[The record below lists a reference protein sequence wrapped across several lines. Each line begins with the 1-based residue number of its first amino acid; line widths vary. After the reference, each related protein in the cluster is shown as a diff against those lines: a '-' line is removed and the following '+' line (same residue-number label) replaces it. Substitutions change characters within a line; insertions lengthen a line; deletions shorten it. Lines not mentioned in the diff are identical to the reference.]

1 MRKKI
6 LFTVEAQRE
15 RRDARG
21 KSLRTSAQSLPLYG
35 EILIA
40 FLLCGLSTHAQPNQP
55 NATLTNAFATVTV
68 NRSSGVWAAVWKDG
82 TAIKSVQFSVEVNTA
97 PIVGNPVE
105 STLRA
110 FSDSLGKG
118 QELKQFWRN
127 NGVQVER
134 ELRLYDSGVITLSGR
149 IRNES
154 NADARLGTAQ
164 LLQAVSWQ
172 LGSSTEIPA
181 AVHARNTSQMS
192 VLPFTVTD
200 NAEQQDYTSSGVI
213 TFLTRK
219 PRAALTVGY
228 VRADDAS
235 PDLAAKFQRNA
246 GGSELKATS
255 RFLNRVLGAR
265 ETVELNRLYLAAG
278 DDPYQLLEA
287 YGDAMVKVS
296 PLPARTGPTA
306 LWCSWYAHRMEVSED
321 KVLAN
326 AEVAAK
332 HFAPLGFEVMQI
344 DHGWQR
350 GDVTG
355 DWTANESFPHGLKWL
370 ARELKQRYGLKLGL
384 WISPTDVADTSEFY
398 QQHSDWMLK
407 GEDGQNKVNWK
418 WFWKPNPN
426 CYQLDTTR
434 PEAFDHVA
442 DVFKQLVAEDVSY
455 FKIDF
460 IGSQGKESFVPYDP
474 KYTRGWS
481 VFRRAM
487 QAVRAGAGEAW
498 VRYCQ
503 APPLMS
509 VGVADGAYGGD
520 DTADA
525 GQPGMFRVLRDN
537 AKILATSY
545 WLNDRIYHREVCDM
559 SMRMHATVEEARVRA
574 AMMTLANTSISWSD
588 ELTYLPPSRIR
599 MMQQCMPAGNPA
611 MRPVD
616 LFDRDIP
623 SVWHIKAKNDADSW
637 DVVGLF
643 NFNDKVEA
651 RSVRFDQLGLDP
663 NAQYAVFEFWEEK
676 FIGLLKTGVELN
688 LPPES
693 SRILSIRRV
702 TGKPQL
708 IGTDM
713 HVLQGYHELK
723 RLQWSDV
730 QLALSGH
737 YHRMPGLKTKAF
749 FLVPNGFA
757 PRFEFPLSPRSA
769 RLTHVEGNVW
779 MQEIEFQTSDFTW
792 TIPFEKV
799 ALPQVKEPN

>member
-1 MRKKI
+1 MFRTI
-6 LFTVEAQRE
+6 FLTALLFSGSAVFAQPQSSTTTLANAQATVSIQ
-15 RRDARG
+15 
-21 KSLRTSAQSLPLYG
+21 RTSGIWDVA
-35 EILIA
+35 
-40 FLLCGLSTHAQPNQP
+40 
-55 NATLTNAFATVTV
+55 
-68 NRSSGVWAAVWKDG
+68 WKDG
-82 TAIKSVQFSVEVNTA
+82 AAIKGVQFSAEVNA
-97 PIVGNPVE
+97 VNVIGSPVE
-105 STLRA
+105 ATSRA
-110 FSDSLGKG
+110 FSDALGRG
-118 QELKQFWRN
+118 QELKQIWRS
-127 NGVQVER
+127 NGLRIER
-134 ELRLYDSGVITLSGR
+134 ELRLYDNGVITISGR
-149 IRNES
+149 LRNES
-154 NADARLGTAQ
+154 MSAVQLGTTQ
-164 LLQAVSWQ
+164 LLQAASWQ
-172 LGSSTEIPA
+172 LGTAAEIPA
-181 AVHARNTSQMS
+181 AVHARNSSQMS
-192 VLPFTVTD
+192 VLPFAVTD
-200 NAEQQDYTSSGVI
+200 KTQTQDYTSNGVI
-213 TFLTRK
+213 TFLTRN
-219 PRAALTVGY
+219 PLSALTVGY

-235 PDLAAKFQRNA
+235 PDLSAKFQRGA
-246 GGSELKATS
+246 GGSELKATA

-265 ETVELNRLYLAAG
+265 ETVELNRVYLAAG
-278 DDPYQLLEA
+278 NDPYQLLEA
-287 YGDAMVKVS
+287 YGEAMVKFA
-296 PLPARTGPTA
+296 PLPARTGPTS

-326 AEVAAK
+326 AAVAAQ
-332 HFAPLGFEVMQI
+332 HFAPLGFEIMQI

-350 GDVTG
+350 GDITG
-355 DWTANESFPHGLKWL
+355 DWTANERFPHGLKWL
-370 ARELKQRYGLKLGL
+370 ARELKQKYGLKLGL

-398 QQHSDWMLK
+398 KQHSDWMLK

-442 DVFKQLVAEDVSY
+442 NVFKQLVAEDVSY

-487 QAVRAGAGEAW
+487 QAVRAGAGDAW

-509 VGVADGAYGGD
+509 VGLADGAYGGD

-537 AKILATSY
+537 ARILAASY
-545 WLNDRIYHREVCDM
+545 WLNDRAYHREVCDM
-559 SMRMHATVEEARVRA
+559 SMRMHASIEEARVRA
-574 AMMTLANTSISWSD
+574 ALMTLANTSISWSD

-616 LFDRDIP
+616 LFDREIP

-643 NFNDKVEA
+643 NFNDKPET
-651 RSVRFDQLGLDP
+651 RGVRFEQLGLDP
-663 NAQYAVFEFWEEK
+663 NARYAVFEFWEEK
-676 FIGLLKTGVELN
+676 FLGVLKTGVELN

-693 SRILSIRRV
+693 SRILSLRRV

-723 RLQWSDV
+723 QLQWNDQ
-730 QLALSGH
+730 QLALSGQ
-737 YHRMPGLKTKAF
+737 YHRMPGLKSKAF
-749 FLVPNGFA
+749 FYVPNGFA
-757 PRFEFPLSPRSA
+757 PKFEFPLSPRSA

-779 MQEIEFQTSDFTW
+779 MQEVEFQMSDFAW

-799 ALPQVKEPN
+799 PLPAVKEPNE

>member
-1 MRKKI
+1 MK
-6 LFTVEAQRE
+6 TC
-15 RRDARG
+15 
-21 KSLRTSAQSLPLYG
+21 LPPFV
-35 EILIA
+35 
-40 FLLCGLSTHAQPNQP
+40 FLLTLALGGIAQPRQQA
-55 NATLTNAFATVTV
+55 ATSTLANEHVSISV
-68 NRSSGVWAAVWKDG
+68 QRNSGVWDAKWKEG
-82 TAIKSVQFSVEVNTA
+82 TTIKGAQFLLEVNA
-97 PIVGNPVE
+97 AQIVASPVE
-105 STLRA
+105 SMSRA
-110 FSDSLGKG
+110 FSDPLGKG
-118 QELKQFWRN
+118 QELKQSWRS
-127 NGVQVER
+127 NGIRIER
-134 ELRLYDSGVITLSGR
+134 ELRLYDNGVVTIGGR
-149 IRNES
+149 ISNES

-164 LLQAVSWQ
+164 LLQAASWQ
-172 LGSSTEIPA
+172 LGSSAEIPA
-181 AVHARNTSQMS
+181 AVHARNSSQMS

-200 NAEQQDYTSSGVI
+200 NAQQQEYTSSGVI
-213 TFLTRK
+213 TFLTRN
-219 PRAALTVGY
+219 PRAALTIGY

-235 PDLAAKFQRNA
+235 PDLTAKFQRNA

-265 ETVELNRLYLAAG
+265 ETVELNRVYLAAG
-278 DDPYQLLEA
+278 NDPYQLLED
-287 YGDAMVKVS
+287 YGDAMVKFS
-296 PLPARTGPTA
+296 SLPARTGPTS

-332 HFAPLGFEVMQI
+332 HFAPLGFEIMQI

-355 DWTANESFPHGLKWL
+355 DWTVNERFPHGLKWL
-370 ARELKQRYGLKLGL
+370 TRELKQKYGLKLGL

-434 PEAFDHVA
+434 PEAYEHVA
-442 DVFKQLVAEDVSY
+442 NVFKQLVAEDVSY

-460 IGSQGKESFVPYDP
+460 IGSQSKESFVPYDP

-487 QAVRAGAGEAW
+487 QAVRAGAGDAW

-509 VGVADGAYGGD
+509 VGLADGAYGGD

-525 GQPGMFRVLRDN
+525 GQAGMFRVLRDN
-537 AKILATSY
+537 ARILATSY
-545 WLNDRIYHREVCDM
+545 WLNDRAYHREVCDM
-559 SMRMHATVEEARVRA
+559 SMRMHASIEEARVRA

-599 MMQQCMPAGNPA
+599 MMQQCMPAGNPP
-611 MRPVD
+611 MRPID

-643 NFNDKVEA
+643 NFNDKPEA
-651 RSVRFDQLGLDP
+651 RSVRFEQLGLDP

-676 FIGLLKTGVELN
+676 FLGVLKAGIELQ

-693 SRILSIRRV
+693 SRILSLRRV

-723 RLQWSDV
+723 RLQWDE
-730 QLALSGH
+730 QRLALSGQ

-757 PRFEFPLSPRSA
+757 PKFEFPLSPRSA

-779 MQEIEFQTSDFTW
+779 MQEIEFQTSDFAW

-799 ALPQVKEPN
+799 ALPAQTKEPNE